1 MALISKKTFRKWAQ
15 VLTDR
20 QLTLENV
27 ERFAEIGNTVSVTR
41 KVEIP
46 FGETFAVNQR
56 GSVSFKVGLAWLNGT
71 SVGFAGGLTT
81 GDTRT
86 LLFDS
91 IDHKQKSIY
100 CRLDFTHSAVLN
112 ENTATFPPDPVEVVQ
127 FYTTTYAVPSGLADF
142 ELQNT
147 EDETGDYTS
156 LPAFINTTT
165 NAGTTGTRRIKVATL
180 DWVEADPPN
189 IPSGFWTASTF
200 GVESPSKLII
210 FNIND
215 YTTDGRWPTI
225 SSMILV

>member
-27 ERFAEIGNTVSVTR
+27 ERFAEIGDTVVIKR
-41 KVEIP
+41 KVEFEGT
-46 FGETFAVNQR
+46 FGVTQS
-56 GSVSFKVGLAWLNGT
+56 GTVSFKVGLAWLNGT
-71 SVGFAGGLTT
+71 AVDFAGGLTT
-81 GDTRT
+81 GDTKT
-86 LLFDS
+86 LSFNPHDRQ
-91 IDHKQKSIY
+91 QKSIY
-100 CRLDFTHSAVLN
+100 CRLDFTHHAVIN
-112 ENTATFPPDPVEVVQ
+112 EQTYTVPPDPPGSVQ
-127 FYTTTYAVPSGLADF
+127 FYTTTYAVPASDADF

-147 EDETGDYTS
+147 EDETSDYVS
-156 LPAFINTTT
+156 LPAYINTTT
-165 NAGTTGTRRIKVATL
+165 NVGTTGTRRIKVATL

-200 GVESPSKLII
+200 GVESPAKLII

-215 YTTDGRWPTI
+215 YTSNGQWPTI